1 METSREEIGVGEW
14 KGINEI
20 REKSDT
26 NKSILLTQ
34 PSPNE
39 VKNIYLDDIDCPRPI
54 KPKQS
59 M

>member
-1 METSREEIGVGEW
+1 MSREEIGVGEW